1 MTYFSPLDHLYGIK
15 WIYMILQQGSTWL
28 GSEFL
33 EMRPGVLISVI
44 NIESLFQFRFLA
56 IEEDPLGH
64 GLEAA
69 GSVVESHGN
78 SMNHQSWQIQS
89 TWILLR
95 TRKFLGWIWLKC
107 GNILNSTFWSLFKN
121 LFHLYKSANGPTTTA
136 RSFHMA
142 RTNISTRP
150 PIWLYDM
157 VHITWVDWINW
168 RSRCQV

>member
-1 MTYFSPLDHLYGIK
+1 MDIYDFTTRFNLVGKWVSRNATLSVNFRHKYRIVVFSVSI
-15 WIYMILQQGSTWL
+15 
-28 GSEFL
+28 
-33 EMRPGVLISVI
+33 
-44 NIESLFQFRFLA
+44 LA

-89 TWILLR
+89 TSILLR

-157 VHITWVDWINW
+157 VHIPWVD
-168 RSRCQV
+168 